1 MCPCNKYVVGGVLVL
16 VAAALGLYFSPYGK
30 DVKSKVEEAIHA
42 GDSDVEKL
50 ADKSSESSK
59 EEEGSEAEQEAKE
72 SAENA
77 AEASKAE
84 AVVSKK

>member
-42 GDSDVEKL
+42 GDSDIEKL

-59 EEEGSEAEQEAKE
+59 EEGSEAEQEAKE

-77 AEASKAE
+77 SEASKAE
-84 AVVSKK
+84 EVVSKK